1 MYNVKA
7 GFKLPAGR
15 RIAIIFRKL
24 GLPFL
29 KGLNSVLHFLCDR

>member
-1 MYNVKA
+1 MYYVKA
-7 GFKLPAGR
+7 GFKLSAGH

-29 KGLNSVLHFLCDR
+29 KGLNFVLHFL